1 MTVAL
6 LVILA
11 FAAAVGGVFL
21 FRKVN
26 SSTPRL
32 LNIPNE
38 RSLHRT
44 PVIQGAGS
52 AIVLTVLVFYAI
64 SLTGYAI
71 NWAYVIT
78 ALSVAIVGFVDDFFA
93 IPQLPRFVV
102 HVAAATVLVWA
113 CDSYERLV
121 IPGLSV
127 SVEFGSLSAFI
138 TVGFIIWVTNAYNFM
153 DGIDGIAGVQ
163 GVAAGLGW
171 MLAGLINDQPAM
183 AAIGAIL
190 SGACLGFLIFNWQ
203 PATVFMGDVGSNF
216 LGFTL
221 ATIPLITTE
230 ASTKTRNEGFVL
242 AAVFLWLFLF
252 DTVFTRL
259 LLLVKLSP
267 FWRPHKEHLYQQIVV
282 AGTSHRAV
290 STFFGIVALLAA
302 IAVSLIHRAG
312 PAPLAVILIG
322 SPLVLLL
329 FARKKRLT

>member
-1 MTVAL
+1 
-6 LVILA
+6 
-11 FAAAVGGVFL
+11 
-21 FRKVN
+21 
-26 SSTPRL
+26 
-32 LNIPNE
+32 
-38 RSLHRT
+38 
-44 PVIQGAGS
+44 
-52 AIVLTVLVFYAI
+52 
-64 SLTGYAI
+64 
-71 NWAYVIT
+71 
-78 ALSVAIVGFVDDFFA
+78 
-93 IPQLPRFVV
+93 
-102 HVAAATVLVWA
+102 
-113 CDSYERLV
+113 
-121 IPGLSV
+121 
-127 SVEFGSLSAFI
+127 
-138 TVGFIIWVTNAYNFM
+138 M
-153 DGIDGIAGVQ
+153 DGIDGIAGAQ

-216 LGFTL
+216 LCFTL
-221 ATIPLITTE
+221 ATIPLITAE

-302 IAVSLIHRAG
+302 IAVSLIHRTG